1 MRDGLLRED
10 LYFRIGTINIRVPPL
25 RERLDDLPL
34 LAGHFLKIY
43 AAKYKKRI
51 TSISHDAITRLAR
64 YDWPGN
70 VRELESVV
78 ERAVLFCA
86 ASEITRK
93 DLPDHAG
100 MREPTRRTYEIP
112 PFLSLQEIEREA
124 IAQTL
129 VRTGGNVKR
138 AAQILRVHRPTFYRK
153 LRRFG
158 LLAHGDDN
166 Q

>member
-1 MRDGLLRED
+1 
-10 LYFRIGTINIRVPPL
+10 
-25 RERLDDLPL
+25 
-34 LAGHFLKIY
+34 
-43 AAKYKKRI
+43 
-51 TSISHDAITRLAR
+51 
-64 YDWPGN
+64 
-70 VRELESVV
+70 V
-78 ERAVLFCA
+78 ERAVLFCC
-86 ASEITRK
+86 ASEITCK

-100 MREPTRRTYEIP
+100 TREPSRRSYEIP

-129 VRTGGNVKR
+129 ARTGGNIKK

-158 LLAHGDDN
+158 LLGSQGHGN